1 MQIGNPELDR
11 VYEEAVVPAV
21 KAAGLDP
28 RRIDLDNEG
37 GLLKSEIVS
46 FLERSEIIIGDLTNE
61 RPNCYLEVG
70 YAMGLGRF
78 RHLIL
83 TVREDHY
90 PGSPGYTADGP
101 KVHFD
106 LTGYDLLFW
115 TPDRVDHF
123 RRELEE
129 RIRRRLA
136 ITGDTGAGPSGSAPI
151 SPGWFEEARESAL
164 PDLLRHAGR
173 GFMEIRFFL
182 DPPKPAAT
190 QSDLLEAARHSTID
204 TFGWPIGLVLDRDE
218 YRPRP
223 TGEGI
228 RAVVQADRWNEEEKS
243 YDYWELRTDGDFYQL
258 SSLFEDQRG
267 SPDRLFFN
275 TRIVRVTEA
284 VLYCARLY
292 ERLGVESTAT
302 VRMRVAHGGLEE
314 RVLTSATRDR
324 HLSQQYRSGADEAA
338 ADVSFALGSVAED
351 LVSIVQALVS
361 PLFVV
366 FDFFELGDE
375 VFDQIVNRFVAGQV
389 S

>member
-1 MQIGNPELDR
+1 MAR
-11 VYEEAVVPAV
+11 
-21 KAAGLDP
+21 
-28 RRIDLDNEG
+28 
-37 GLLKSEIVS
+37 LKSEIVS

-90 PGSPGYTADGP
+90 AGNPGYTADGP

-115 TPDRVDHF
+115 TPERIDHF
-123 RRELEE
+123 RQELEE

-136 ITGDTGAGPSGSAPI
+136 ITGDTGVGPSGGAPI

-164 PDLLRHAGR
+164 PDLRRHAGR

-190 QSDLLEAARHSTID
+190 QSDLLEATRHSTID

-223 TGEGI
+223 TGEGV
-228 RAVVQADRWNEEEKS
+228 RAVVAADRWDEEEKS

-267 SPDRLFFN
+267 SPDPLFFN

-302 VRMRVAHGGLEE
+302 VRMRVAHGGLEG
-314 RVLTSATRDR
+314 RVLTSAMPDR
-324 HLSQQYRSGADEAA
+324 HLSQQYRSGADEVA
-338 ADVSFALGSVAED
+338 ADASFALGSVAED
-351 LVSIVQALVS
+351 LVNIVQTLAR
-361 PLFVV
+361 PLFEI
-366 FDFFELGDE
+366 FDFFELGDD
-375 VFDQIVNRFVAGQV
+375 VYDQIVNRFVAGQV